1 MVEAENGHRPEPL
14 EVVSTATDGVT
25 VVTVAGEIDHTSTGP
40 LIQALDLGALGARP
54 HAVVDMRHVTF
65 MDSSGINVLLA
76 ARLDLAS
83 AGGWLRLA
91 GAQDSVMR
99 TLEIVGVNTVIPCY
113 PSLREA
119 LAA

>member
-1 MVEAENGHRPEPL
+1 MEIEKGNRPEPL
-14 EVVSTATDGVT
+14 GVVTTATGGVS
-25 VVTVAGEIDHTSTGP
+25 VVTVSGEIDHTSVGP
-40 LIQALDLGALGARP
+40 LVQALDLGALGTRP
-54 HAVVDMRHVTF
+54 HVVIDMRGVTF

-91 GAQDSVMR
+91 GPQGSVLR
-99 TLEIVGVNTVIPCY
+99 TLEIVGADTVIPCY